1 MADTKPTTPAQ
12 YLKSLP
18 EDRRKALAA
27 VRKVINANLPEGY
40 KEGMQYGMIGWFV
53 PHSIHPAGYHCDPKQ
68 PVPFIGLGNQKN
80 HMALYMFCIYTDA
93 KLSDWFV
100 KAWTKTGIKLDM
112 GKSCIRFKSIDGVPL
127 EVVGEAVSRVPV
139 DAFLKG
145 YLSSVPAARSASTK
159 AATKKAAMNKA
170 SGKKAASKKVTKK
183 TTTSKKTTKKAAASR
198 VRRA

>member
-18 EDRRKALAA
+18 DDRRKALTA

-53 PHSIHPAGYHCDPKQ
+53 PHSIHPAGYHCDPAQ

-93 KLSDWFV
+93 RLSDWFV

-112 GKSCIRFKSIDGVPL
+112 GKSCIRFKSLDGVAL
-127 EVVGEAVSRVPV
+127 DVVGEAVSRVPV
-139 DAFLKG
+139 DVFLNG
-145 YLSSVPAARSASTK
+145 YLSSVPAARSASKK
-159 AATKKAAMNKA
+159 ASKKKAAKKKA
-170 SGKKAASKKVTKK
+170 STKASAK
-183 TTTSKKTTKKAAASR
+183 TPAGRR
-198 VRRA
+198 VSS